1 MLATSNGHSG
11 TDREQLGSTS
21 SNLKN
26 SSLSLLGD
34 ARGGMRDVRPGVG
47 VLVGLVGGG
56 VVFGWVAFFILG

>member
-11 TDREQLGSTS
+11 IDREQLGSTS